1 MQRQQRIIFA
11 SHQKRTVWRFQST
24 ESAVRSPATSSGI
37 LSKTQDAHRPPPTAS
52 RELASENSIPGTKT
66 QAQKTQI
73 CEEDEQSTRLPH
85 LRFISIDRQRLVLRI
100 IGGYPVSNGGLDSG
114 NPNYPLFVTGFR
126 ISPCSL
132 ITYQKGWRGRGCVLC
147 LKDAGK

>member
-1 MQRQQRIIFA
+1 MQRQQA
-11 SHQKRTVWRFQST
+11 SHQKTTVSLLQST
-24 ESAVRSPATSSGI
+24 ELAVRPPATSPVI
-37 LSKTQDAHRPPPTAS
+37 LSKTHDAHQPPPTAS
-52 RELASENSIPGTKT
+52 RESASKNSIPGMKT
-66 QAQKTQI
+66 QTQKTQKN
-73 CEEDEQSTRLPH
+73 EEDEQSNRSPH
-85 LRFISIDRQRLVLRI
+85 PNFISIDQQRMVLRI